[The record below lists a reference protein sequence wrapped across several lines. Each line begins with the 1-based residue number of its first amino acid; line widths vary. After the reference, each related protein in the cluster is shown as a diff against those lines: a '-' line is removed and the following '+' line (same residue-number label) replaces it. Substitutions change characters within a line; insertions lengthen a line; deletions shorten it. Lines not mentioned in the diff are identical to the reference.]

1 MGGFVCVGI
10 RDHRRH
16 VYDVMIIS
24 GFTGDNVHSG
34 CECKKTLFSDI
45 TGFIRSD
52 WEGCDIRTYAAV
64 QFMIDGC
71 C

>member
-1 MGGFVCVGI
+1 M
-10 RDHRRH
+10 
-16 VYDVMIIS
+16 
-24 GFTGDNVHSG
+24 FTQAVRNVVQKHL
-34 CECKKTLFSDI
+34 KADTLFSDI

-52 WEGCDIRTYAAV
+52 WEGCDTRTYAAV